1 MDAINKAFQILE
13 LFLNTDNELSIA
25 EVARETHITSST
37 SHRIVNILVKRGY
50 IEQSCKRGKYFLSP
64 KKLVDF
70 SRIVKHRLKVRNV
83 ALPYMR
89 ELSQSVNEA
98 VELSL
103 RYGQIAY
110 NTEVVNSKRLLN
122 VTPDSATFNLYST
135 GVGKIFLAYMT
146 EKDLEQYL
154 ADITLQSR
162 TPKTITDVIELKEQL
177 VKIRQEGVAFDDE
190 EHELGVRVVAA
201 PINDWDDNLIAA
213 IGIVAPTFRLTKQ
226 RMAEMS
232 PLVKK
237 YAEMI
242 SQAMGSDKGNLN
254 NTKI

>member
-13 LFLNTDNELSIA
+13 VFLNYDDELSIA
-25 EVARETHITSST
+25 EIANETQITTST

-50 IEQSCKRGKYFLSP
+50 LEQSYKRGKYFLSP

-70 SRIVKHRLKVRNV
+70 SRIVKNRLKVRNV

-110 NTEVVNSKRLLN
+110 NTEVVNSNRLLN

-135 GVGKIFLAYMT
+135 GVGKVFLAYMT

-154 ADITLQSR
+154 SEVKLQAR
-162 TPKTITDVIELKEQL
+162 TTKTITDVAELKEQL
-177 VKIRQEGVAFDDE
+177 IRIRQEGVAFDDE

-201 PINDWDDNLIAA
+201 PIKDWDDNLIAA
-213 IGIVAPTFRLTKQ
+213 IGVVAPTLRLTKQ
-226 RMAEMS
+226 KMGEMS
-232 PLVKK
+232 PFVKK
-237 YAEMI
+237 YAALI
-242 SQAMGSDKGNLN
+242 SQAMGNEKG
-254 NTKI
+254 KIDNIEK